1 MVWFPLAWEWDGA
14 ALTLLAAGS
23 GGGSSGGGSG
33 GAVAAWG
40 GVRAVGLA
48 LCKTKGVEGMYQI
61 TIGLLRI

>member
-23 GGGSSGGGSG
+23 GGGGGGSG